1 MIRDFGVTWAHR
13 GQMLDGLV
21 NTVWLS
27 VSAAAL
33 AFMLGC
39 LLATVLTARP
49 RPLAIAARY
58 FVDTMR
64 CVPFLLFAYLVYY
77 GLPSFGIR
85 FSNWTAGLVALTLYN
100 TAYMGELLRGA
111 WAGLPREMIEAGQ
124 SFGFVGL
131 NLFRRIVMPPVILA
145 AIPMIGNQLIQIIKD
160 SAFLTII
167 TVPELTHQASSIQ
180 ATYFV
185 PFAAFIT
192 AMLLYWGLCLLVE
205 AMVAAVGSLAEAR
218 R

>member
-1 MIRDFGVTWAHR
+1 MIRDFGVTWEHR

-27 VSAAAL
+27 VSAATL

-39 LLATVLTARP
+39 LLATVLTARA

-85 FSNWTAGLVALTLYN
+85 FSNG
-100 TAYMGELLRGA
+100 
-111 WAGLPREMIEAGQ
+111 
-124 SFGFVGL
+124 
-131 NLFRRIVMPPVILA
+131 PPV
-145 AIPMIGNQLIQIIKD
+145 
-160 SAFLTII
+160 
-167 TVPELTHQASSIQ
+167 SS
-180 ATYFV
+180 
-185 PFAAFIT
+185 
-192 AMLLYWGLCLLVE
+192 
-205 AMVAAVGSLAEAR
+205 R
-218 R
+218 